1 MSAELKGR
9 VAIVTGAGAGLG
21 RAHAHFLAHQGAR
34 IVVND
39 VGTAAQKV
47 ADEINAQGGEAI
59 AFLGSVTDEA
69 KIAEMVSLT
78 VERWGSIDILICNAG
93 ILRDRSFAKMTLD
106 DFKTVLDV
114 HLMGSVVCTK
124 AVWDVMR
131 KQNYGRIVFTT
142 SSSGLYGNFGQA
154 NYGAAKMALVGL
166 MQTLAL
172 EGVKNNILVNCLAPT
187 ALTSMTD
194 GLLGPQAKRVLKP
207 EAVSAVLLSLVHNDA
222 PTKTIVCAGG
232 GNVARAYI
240 TLTPGVYVGHSEDAA
255 DRVIANWAEIGDRE
269 NQFVPESGLEQ
280 SQQELIAAFRPR
292 IV

>member
-21 RAHAHFLAHQGAR
+21 RAHAHFLAHRGAR
-34 IVVND
+34 VVVND

-106 DFKTVLDV
+106 DFKTVLEV

-207 EAVSAVLLSLVHNDA
+207 EAVSAVLLSLVRNDA
-222 PTKTIVCAGG
+222 PTKTIICAGG

-255 DRVIANWAEIGDRE
+255 DRVIAKWAEIGDRE

>member
-21 RAHAHFLAHQGAR
+21 RAHAHFLAHRGAR
-34 IVVND
+34 VVVND
-39 VGTAAQKV
+39 VGAAAQKV

-106 DFKTVLDV
+106 DFKTVLEV

-207 EAVSAVLLSLVHNDA
+207 EAVSAVLLSLVRNDA

>member
-34 IVVND
+34 VVVND

-47 ADEINAQGGEAI
+47 ADEINALGGEAI

-154 NYGAAKMALVGL
+154 NYGTAKMALVGL

-269 NQFVPESGLEQ
+269 KQFVPESGLEQ